1 MVVIP
6 TRNRADLVAG
16 LVQRLL
22 AFVDPPDEIT
32 VVDDGSSDD
41 TAAKLG
47 TMTGITVIDG
57 TGDGPSAARNAGVQ
71 ATSASWLIFLDD
83 DDEPDDDWITAFRIL
98 VRAQPQARYLT
109 VGSRRT
115 DGVTTTP
122 SAPQPMGPAFNDITA
137 SYLAGT
143 FAIQRALYVEVGA
156 FDSRLRHME
165 FTDLALRVFGRLAG
179 QHEIAVDDTPRIT
192 HVSRPPALRES
203 QTPHLLTSAST
214 LVLDKTAHLWR
225 RDPYRYADQLA
236 TVGVGFIR
244 SSRNAEGV
252 RTLLAAARQRP
263 RSATHVGRALASLVP
278 PIRRRLWPPF
288 TAGPDQEA
296 SVTASVVITTD
307 GRSDFLAEAVASGLH
322 QTVTAVEVIV
332 IDDGSSEPV
341 AVVDDPRVRL
351 IRQENSGAAIARNRG
366 VAEATG
372 DFVFFLNDD
381 DVFSESRL
389 DNALRAHLT
398 SRADVVVCAQSWL
411 EGGPALDR
419 GLQGFIGDVVLDD
432 ITPHVGATSFR
443 RGAFT
448 EFEERYRVSE
458 DVEWWLRLAQTR
470 SVHSISDVDYLIRRH
485 PTLRRSSGRAQRV
498 ECGIQLLHDHE
509 AYFRSHKRARSFRL
523 ARLARSA
530 LAVGDSPLAL
540 KASAGAV
547 RTRPTRHSIGSF
559 VRASQEVL
567 QETVNTDTTPTAST
581 SVLATAHARSWVPRR
596 IGPPESRLVARS
608 RRMRLASTI
617 AGTMQP
623 PWAGYV
629 RALGARLARK
639 SKLDVTSAFGTF
651 VVPRQDH
658 TLLHPVCFEV
668 FETAVMSRL
677 ITPGMTVIDIG
688 ANRGWYTSMA
698 ATLVGP
704 AGSVVAV
711 EPDPR
716 MRKLL
721 EVSIARNEWRDRVAV
736 DARAICD
743 DVVVHALTA
752 VPGSLSRLGAPG
764 TSLGKSAETTTL
776 DRLLDEHGVG
786 VPGLI
791 KISVEG
797 AEPRVLRS
805 CDFERFGASLPIIM
819 FEFQPDMIER
829 AGENPTEPIKI
840 LRKAGY
846 ALLQLRPKHGDVVVL
861 DDDAWITTSGDDGPA
876 AGRSLLA
883 VPADQV
889 LDIARRLFIDGPST
903 N

>member
-1 MVVIP
+1 M
-6 TRNRADLVAG
+6 
-16 LVQRLL
+16 
-22 AFVDPPDEIT
+22 E
-32 VVDDGSSDD
+32 
-41 TAAKLG
+41 
-47 TMTGITVIDG
+47 
-57 TGDGPSAARNAGVQ
+57 
-71 ATSASWLIFLDD
+71 
-83 DDEPDDDWITAFRIL
+83 
-98 VRAQPQARYLT
+98 LT
-109 VGSRRT
+109 
-115 DGVTTTP
+115 D
-122 SAPQPMGPAFNDITA
+122 F
-137 SYLAGT
+137 
-143 FAIQRALYVEVGA
+143 
-156 FDSRLRHME
+156 
-165 FTDLALRVFGRLAG
+165 ALRVFGRLAG

-192 HVSRPPALRES
+192 HVSRPPELRES
-203 QTPHLLTSAST
+203 QNPHLLTSAST

-225 RDPYRYADQLA
+225 RDPYQYADQLA

-263 RSATHVGRALASLVP
+263 RSATHVGRVLASLVP

-288 TAGPDQEA
+288 SSGPEQEA

-332 IDDGSSEPV
+332 IDDGSPEPV

-448 EFEERYRVSE
+448 EFDERYRVSE

-470 SVHSISDVDYLIRRH
+470 SVHSISDADCLIRRH
-485 PTLRRSSGRAQRV
+485 STLRHSSGMAQQV
-498 ECGIQLLHDHE
+498 ECDIQLLHDHE
-509 AYFRSHKRARSFRL
+509 AYFRSHKQARSFRL

-540 KASAGAV
+540 KASAAAV
-547 RTRPTRHSIGSF
+547 STRPTRHSIGSF
-559 VRASQEVL
+559 VRASQQL
-567 QETVNTDTTPTAST
+567 LRETVNTDTTPTAST
-581 SVLATAHARSWVPRR
+581 SVLATAHARSWVPGR

-629 RALGARLARK
+629 RALGARFART
-639 SKLDVTSAFGTF
+639 SKLDVSSAFGTF
-651 VVPRQDH
+651 VAPWQDH

-677 ITPGMTVIDIG
+677 ITPGMTVMDIG

-704 AGSVVAV
+704 TGRVVAV
-711 EPDPR
+711 EPDSR

-721 EVSIARNEWRDRVAV
+721 EASVARNDWRDRVAV
-736 DARAICD
+736 DARAMCD
-743 DVVVHALTA
+743 AAVAHASTA
-752 VPGSLSRLGAPG
+752 GPGSRSRLAMPG
-764 TSLGKSAETTTL
+764 QSPGESVETTSL
-776 DRLLDEHGVG
+776 DHLLEEHRVG

-797 AEPRVLRS
+797 AEPKVLRS